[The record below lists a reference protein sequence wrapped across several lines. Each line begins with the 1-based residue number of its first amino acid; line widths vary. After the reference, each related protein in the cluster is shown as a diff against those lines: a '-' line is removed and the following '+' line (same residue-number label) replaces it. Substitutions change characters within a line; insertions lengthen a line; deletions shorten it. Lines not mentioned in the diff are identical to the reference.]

1 MKLKKIIDNLS
12 GTVKIDGKT
21 NLEITGIACD
31 SKAVKPGYMFIALK
45 GSKVNGAD
53 FIDEAIDRGAIAILL
68 DSENPNLPVGN
79 GLKPFPTDIF
89 KRGNTFI
96 YVEDARYG
104 LAQAS
109 QACFGDIS
117 SKMSL
122 IGVTGTN
129 GKTTITYLMESMLK
143 SRNEGVG
150 VIGTVNYRFGQRSI
164 PSVNT
169 TPGALEL
176 YSLLSNMQKEKLNY
190 CVMEISSH
198 SLEQRRVETLQ
209 FDAAIFTNLTREHL
223 DFHKNMDDYLNAKLK
238 LFEKIKKCGF
248 AIVNIDDPASEK
260 IIQKVKSEGKAGI
273 ITYGINN
280 KADIIAKDIKLS
292 CQGLSFKLCISSRLG
307 AHVMSGRPLEQYC
320 YQYSSSGHESI
331 SCAQSREVN
340 IKSSLI
346 GRHNIYNILASI
358 GAGLAIGMDLKDIKI
373 GIEALKGLPGRL
385 ESIGCGQNFS
395 VYVDY
400 AHTEDGL
407 TNALKSLRELKP
419 HRLISVFGCGGN
431 RDRAK
436 RPAMGK
442 ISTELSDIVFITSD
456 NPRAEEPKDI
466 INEITKGINLAK
478 NNYIIEPD
486 RFNAIKKAVLEAGS
500 GDIVLVAGKGHEA
513 YQIFKD
519 TTIPFDD
526 REVVKRILKEAGLCL
541 QSKIS

>member
-1 MKLKKIIDNLS
+1 MKLKHIIENLD
-12 GTVKIDGKT
+12 GVVKVEGKT

-31 SKAVKPGYMFIALK
+31 SKAVKPGYLFVALK
-45 GSKVNGAD
+45 GSRVNGAD
-53 FIDEAIDRGAIAILL
+53 FIDDAIGRGACAIIL
-68 DSENPNLPVGN
+68 DN
-79 GLKPFPTDIF
+79 GDKGIF
-89 KRGNTFI
+89 QRGDTFI
-96 YVEDARYG
+96 YTEDARFG

-109 QACFGDIS
+109 QAFFGDLS
-117 SKMSL
+117 AKMRL
-122 IGVTGTN
+122 VGVTGTN
-129 GKTTITYLMESMLK
+129 GKTTITYLMESMFQSKL
-143 SRNEGVG
+143 EAVG
-150 VIGTVNYRFGQRSI
+150 VIGTVNYRFGMRLI
-164 PSVNT
+164 PAVNT
-169 TPGALEL
+169 TPSSLEL
-176 YSLLSNMQKEKLNY
+176 YSLLSGMYKEKIKN
-190 CVMEISSH
+190 CIIEISSH
-198 SLEQRRVETLQ
+198 SLEQARVETLQ

-223 DFHKNMDDYLNAKLK
+223 DFHKNMDEYLNAKLK
-238 LFEKIKKCGF
+238 LFSKIKLRGT
-248 AIVNIDDPASEK
+248 AVINIDDSASEK
-260 IIQKVKSEGKAGI
+260 IIQKVRAEGRAKI
-273 ITYGINN
+273 ITYAIDRE
-280 KADIIAKDIKLS
+280 ADIRALDIKLS
-292 CQGLSFKLCISSRLG
+292 CDGLKFRLG
-307 AHVMSGRPLEQYC
+307 VAER
-320 YQYSSSGHESI
+320 SSAPI
-331 SCAQSREVN
+331 N
-340 IKSSLI
+340 IESSLI
-346 GRHNIYNILASI
+346 GRHNIYNILAAV
-358 GAGLAIGMDLKDIKI
+358 GAGMSLGMSLDDIKK
-373 GIEALKGLPGRL
+373 GVEALKTLPGRL
-385 ESIGCGQNFS
+385 ESVGCGQRFS

-407 TNALKSLRELKP
+407 EKVLKSLRELKP
-419 HRLISVFGCGGN
+419 ARLITVFGCGGN